1 MRIKITSPLTLLTLL
16 YPPPPA
22 RLSYQI
28 PAAGVTLAQ
37 DRAAILEAVNSFLEQ
52 LARQLAAPEDS
63 GASAP
68 ALEAE
73 GPMGVAECAVC
84 LDNTCEVIFV
94 PCGHMCC
101 CIKCA
106 ELVGQCPL
114 CRADINQKVRVIQP

>member
-1 MRIKITSPLTLLTLL
+1 MVLALVPVAEWMALQKALFR
-16 YPPPPA
+16 
-22 RLSYQI
+22 
-28 PAAGVTLAQ
+28 AGVTLAQ

-52 LARQLAAPEDS
+52 LARQLAAPEDI

-68 ALEAE
+68 TLEAE
-73 GPMGVAECAVC
+73 GTMSVAECAVC
-84 LDNTCEVIFV
+84 LDDTCEVIFV